1 MGKTINGGTGKIRAY
16 RGKETGV
23 AKIKRAAKK
32 NRRKKKK

>member
-1 MGKTINGGTGKIRAY
+1 MGKTINGGANRIRAY